1 MDPSKN
7 VIVMSYAPVSRA
19 EAPNPNVQ
27 GPRCLHASRGNV
39 CSGVGFSGI
48 CLGLRGRPSW
58 KRRHK
63 RRILPG
69 WRRVLLFQ
77 KELDV
82 SVEEADV
89 RGEFSK
95 IGLGSL
101 GNLLNLVFKVFNALS
116 LFLNAGGIALD

>member
-1 MDPSKN
+1 M
-7 VIVMSYAPVSRA
+7 
-19 EAPNPNVQ
+19 
-27 GPRCLHASRGNV
+27 
-39 CSGVGFSGI
+39 
-48 CLGLRGRPSW
+48 
-58 KRRHK
+58 
-63 RRILPG
+63 ILPG
-69 WRRVLLFQ
+69 WRRILLFQ
-77 KELDV
+77 RELDV